1 MFVIF
6 APLLAQAWAPR
17 FLSLAYCAP
26 LLLMA
31 LCGALLMSRFFR
43 DWVAV
48 SKNAAPLEQ
57 EFARLAND
65 LFERGAGLAARSVK
79 ISIGGYLAAL
89 ASVWLALQGA
99 RLGSR
104 K

>member
-1 MFVIF
+1 
-6 APLLAQAWAPR
+6 
-17 FLSLAYCAP
+17 
-26 LLLMA
+26 MA